1 MYMKKVRLLLLT
13 ACMALGI
20 GVTAQAQNWGRNAT
34 PAVPEYPQKDSLER
48 EGYKLVFYSN
58 ATDFS
63 PTVKTALVQTFF
75 AVYPTL
81 VERFNIDAQKRVV
94 FAVDTAYHDVAAA
107 FNGRIIFNPDWFRR
121 NPNDLDVVTHEVM
134 HLVQNYGRS
143 RVPGWVAEGIA
154 DYARYRYGLHNR
166 EAGWTLTELQ
176 PNHHYTSSY
185 RITARFF
192 AWLEERRDPQI
203 VDKLDQAAREDR
215 FYDNIWEE
223 LTGRTIDQLWDDYRR
238 MPGLLAQAQG
248 KPKLYAVSNAHFD
261 SQWNWDVQT
270 SIRDYVSK
278 TLDQNLFLLKQY
290 PDYIFN
296 FEGGIKYAWMKEYY
310 PDQYEEVKKYVRQNR
325 WHVTG
330 STWDAADANIPSPES
345 FTRNILYGQQF
356 FQDEFGVRSTDIF
369 LPDCFGF
376 GWTLPTV
383 AAHAGLIG
391 FSTQKLQWRSKPFYG
406 NSKIPFEIGLWQG
419 IDGARIMLVADAH
432 NYTTRWRDEDI
443 SRDENLLRM
452 TEANPGK
459 VVYHY
464 YGTGDTGGAP
474 TIESVRAVEKGLAGD
489 GPLQVI
495 SATSDRLYK
504 DYLPFDSH
512 PELPVHNGELLMDVH
527 GTGCYTSEAAMKL
540 YNRKN
545 ERLADAAE
553 RTAVVADWLG
563 GQPYP
568 GKTLAE
574 AWRRFIWHQFHDDLT
589 GTSIPRAYEFSW
601 NDELIAQK
609 QFAQV
614 WASSAG
620 SVSRALNTQVGG
632 MPLVIQNPVARQ
644 VNEVIEITVDNLAA
658 SSANFRIY
666 DTNNRVAPAQLISQ
680 KDGKAKLLVA
690 ASLPAASF
698 SVYDLRTGKAGG
710 ASSLKVSE
718 RTLENA
724 IYKLTLNDN
733 GDITSI
739 LDKRYGKELVRDG
752 KTIRLAL
759 ITPNESFSW
768 PAWEIMKN
776 AIDRTPENIS
786 GNVRISIVEKG
797 PLRASLCVEKT
808 HGESVFRQYIRLTDG
823 GQDDRID
830 FVNEIDWQSA
840 SALLKAEFPL
850 NVANESATY
859 DLGAGS
865 IQRKNNTETAYEV
878 YAQYWADLTDRDGSY
893 GVSIMNDSKYG
904 WDKPDDHTLRLTLL
918 HTPGVNRGYTYQNRQ
933 DFGFHTFTYSL
944 AGHQGSHVDAQ
955 TADKAEALNQQ
966 PKVFVASKH
975 TGMLGRQFSF
985 VSVDNDHI
993 LVKALKKA
1001 EKTDDFVIRVYET
1014 AGKKVD
1020 RFNLSFAGEI
1030 LEAKELNGVEDSI
1043 GTASFENRTLTSSIT
1058 PFSIRTY
1065 SVKLKRPATPS
1076 NAPRSLPVE
1085 LKYNIK
1091 TATYNAFRTDANV
1104 DGKGY
1109 SYAAELLPD
1118 TLMSDGIAFALGDPA
1133 SPNAMTCRGDTI
1145 LLPQD
1150 GSYNR
1155 LYLLAASTYKDQ
1167 AATFLIDGK
1176 PVELQIPNYSGFI
1189 GQWRHTEHT
1198 EGFLKP
1204 SEIAFVGTHKHS
1216 TFEQKDVP
1224 YEFTYL
1230 FRYVIDI
1237 PKTASRLIL
1246 ADNPRVLLFAATL
1259 VQSENEIIRP
1269 ATELLSTSLKPED
1282 LAFNIIARKNL
1293 LKGKTVT
1300 AMSGEGGNNRF
1311 GGKAASAID
1320 NDFNTRWTD
1329 FNSESEVKFL
1339 EFDLGKDE
1347 ALQGWFVYHGGTGA
1361 GRGNMMNF
1369 IAKDYR
1375 LEVKLLPD
1383 APWQAVDEVTSNDE
1397 AETDR
1402 LLSKPVTARYIRLSI
1417 TRTGMN
1423 NNAAQIAEFEVY

>member
-1 MYMKKVRLLLLT
+1 MKITRLLLTGCLV
-13 ACMALGI
+13 LGCLAA
-20 GVTAQAQNWGRNAT
+20 THAQNWGRNTA
-34 PAVPEYPQKDSLER
+34 PAIPDYPQKDSLEQN
-48 EGYKLVFYSN
+48 GYKLVFYSN
-58 ATDFS
+58 AQDFS
-63 PTVKTALVQTFF
+63 PAVKTALVKTFF
-75 AVYPTL
+75 EVYPVLT
-81 VERFNIDAQKRVV
+81 ERYNREAQRRVV
-94 FAVDTAYHDVAAA
+94 FTVDTSYHGVAAA
-107 FNGRIIFNPDWFRR
+107 FNGRVIFNPEWFAK

-134 HLVQNYGRS
+134 HIVQNYGRS
-143 RVPGWVAEGIA
+143 RVPGWVTEGIA
-154 DYARYRYGLHNR
+154 DYVRYKYGLYNK
-166 EAGWTLTELQ
+166 EANWALPELK
-176 PNHHYTSSY
+176 PEHHYSSSY

-203 VDKLDQAAREDR
+203 VDKLDEAARADR

-223 LTGRTIDQLWDDYRR
+223 LTGRTIDELWDDYRR
-238 MPGLLAQAQG
+238 MPALLAQTQG

-261 SQWNWDVQT
+261 TQWNWDVQT

-310 PDQYEEVKKYVRQNR
+310 PDKYEEVKKYVRQNR
-325 WHVTG
+325 WHITG
-330 STWDAADANIPSPES
+330 STWDAADANLPSPES

-356 FQDEFGVRSTDIF
+356 FRSEFGVQGTDIF

-419 IDGARIMLVADAH
+419 IDGARIMLIADAH
-432 NYTTRWRDEDI
+432 NYTTRWRDEDL
-443 SRDENLLRM
+443 SHNENLLRLA
-452 TEANPGK
+452 EANPGQ

-512 PELPVHNGELLMDVH
+512 PELPVHIGELLMDVH

-545 ERLADAAE
+545 ELLADAAE

-568 GKTLAE
+568 GKTLTE

-614 WASSAG
+614 WTSSAG
-620 SVSRALNTQVGG
+620 SVARALNTQVNGI
-632 MPLVIQNPVARQ
+632 PLVIQNPVARKVDQ
-644 VNEVIEITVDNLAA
+644 VIEITIDTPAK
-658 SSANFRIY
+658 SSSENFSVYGSSGDRA
-666 DTNNRVAPAQLISQ
+666 APAQFVSR
-680 KDGKAKLLVA
+680 KDGKTKLLVA
-690 ASLPAASF
+690 ASLPASSF
-698 SVYDLRTGKAGG
+698 SVYDVRTGKAKA
-710 ASSLKVSE
+710 ASALKVSE
-718 RTLENA
+718 KTLENA
-724 IYKLTLNDN
+724 VYRLTLNDN
-733 GDITSI
+733 GDVVSI
-739 LDKRYGKELVRDG
+739 LDKRYDKELVRSG
-752 KTIRLAL
+752 RSIRLAL
-759 ITPNESFSW
+759 FDENESFSW
-768 PAWEIMKN
+768 PAWEIMKKT
-776 AIDRTPENIS
+776 IDRTPGDIT
-786 GNVRISIVEKG
+786 GNVRISVAEKG
-797 PLRASLCVEKT
+797 PLRASICVERT
-808 HGESVFRQYIRLTDG
+808 YGESVFRQYIRLTDG

-830 FVNEIDWQSA
+830 FVNEIDWQTSN
-840 SALLKAEFPL
+840 ALLKAEFPL

-859 DLGAGS
+859 DLGVGS
-865 IQRKNNTETAYEV
+865 VQRKNNTETAYEV
-878 YAQYWADLTDRDGSY
+878 YAHYWADLTDRDGSY
-893 GVSIMNDSKYG
+893 GVSVMNDSKYG

-918 HTPGVNRGYTYQNRQ
+918 HTPATNRGYTYQNRQ

-944 AGHQGSHVDAQ
+944 AGHRGSFVDAK
-955 TADKAEALNQQ
+955 TVDKAEALNQP
-966 PKVFVASKH
+966 PKAFVTNKH
-975 TGMLGRQFSF
+975 AGALGRQFSF

-993 LVKALKKA
+993 LIKALKKA
-1001 EKTDDFVIRVYET
+1001 ENTDSWVVRVYET
-1014 AGKKVD
+1014 AGEKID
-1020 RFNLSFAGEI
+1020 RFSLTFAGEI
-1030 LEAKELNGVEDSI
+1030 LEARELNGIEDSI
-1043 GTASFENRTLTSSIT
+1043 GTVPFENRSLTGSIT

-1065 SVKLKRPATPS
+1065 GVKLKQPATVPAS
-1076 NAPRSLPVE
+1076 APRSLPVE
-1085 LKYNIK
+1085 LKYSIK
-1091 TATYNAFRTDANV
+1091 TATYNAFRTDANI

-1109 SYAAELLPD
+1109 SYAAELWPD
-1118 TLMSDGIAFALGDPA
+1118 TLVSGGVTFALGDPA
-1133 SPNAMTCRGDTI
+1133 APNAMTCRGDTVT
-1145 LLPQD
+1145 LPQD

-1167 AATFLIDGK
+1167 LATFYVDGK
-1176 PVELQIPNYSGFI
+1176 PVELYVPNYSGFI

-1204 SEIAFVGTHKHS
+1204 AEIAFIGGHRHS
-1216 TFEQKDVP
+1216 AFEQKDMP

-1230 FRYVIDI
+1230 FRYAIDI
-1237 PKTASRLIL
+1237 PATASQLVL
-1246 ADNPRVLLFAATL
+1246 TDNSRVLLFAATL
-1259 VQSENEIIRP
+1259 AQNGNEVVRP
-1269 ATELLSTSLKPED
+1269 ATELLTTALKPED
-1282 LAFNIIARKNL
+1282 LAVNIVARKNL
-1293 LKGKTVT
+1293 LKGKAVA

-1311 GGKAASAID
+1311 GGKASAAVD

-1329 FNSESEVKFL
+1329 FSSEGDVKFL
-1339 EFDLGKDE
+1339 EFDLGKE
-1347 ALQGWFVYHGGTGA
+1347 ETVQGWFVYHGGT

-1375 LEVKLLPD
+1375 LEIKSQPD
-1383 APWQAVDEVTSNDE
+1383 ASWQTVDEVTSNTE

-1402 LLSKPVTARYIRLSI
+1402 LLPKPVTARYIRLSI

>member
-1 MYMKKVRLLLLT
+1 MYMKRVRLLLIAGCILFGFTT
-13 ACMALGI
+13 A
-20 GVTAQAQNWGRNAT
+20 TDAQNRGRNTA
-34 PAVPEYPQKDSLER
+34 PVMPEYPQKDSIER
-48 EGYKLVFYSN
+48 DGYKLVFYSN
-58 ATDFS
+58 SQDFS
-63 PTVKTALVQTFF
+63 VEVKNALVKTFF
-75 AVYPTL
+75 TVYPVLT
-81 VERFNIDAQKRVV
+81 ERYNRNAQKRIV
-94 FAVDTAYHDVAAA
+94 FAVDTGYHGVAAA
-107 FNGRIIFNPDWFRR
+107 FNGRVIFNPGWFAK

-134 HLVQNYGRS
+134 HIVQNYGRS
-143 RVPGWVAEGIA
+143 RVPGWVTEGIA
-154 DYARYRYGLHNR
+154 DYVRYKYGLYNR
-166 EAGWTLTELQ
+166 EANWTLPELK
-176 PNHHYTSSY
+176 PEHHYTGSY

-203 VDKLDQAAREDR
+203 VDKLNDAARNDK

-223 LTGRTIDQLWDDYRR
+223 LTGRSVDQLWEEYRR
-238 MPGLLAQAQG
+238 MPGLLAQMQD
-248 KPKLYAVSNAHFD
+248 KPKMYAVSNAHFD

-270 SIRDYVSK
+270 SIRDYISK
-278 TLDQNLFLLKQY
+278 TLDQNLFLLSQY

-310 PDQYEEVKKYVRQNR
+310 PDKYEKVKEYVRQNR

-356 FQDEFGVRSTDIF
+356 FRSEFGVQSTDIF

-383 AAHAGLIG
+383 ASHSGLIG
-391 FSTQKLQWRSKPFYG
+391 FSTQKLQWRRKPFYG
-406 NSKIPFEIGLWQG
+406 DSKIPFEIGLWQG
-419 IDGARIMLVADAH
+419 IDGSRIMLVADAH

-443 SRDENLLRM
+443 SHSESLLRLA
-452 TEANPGK
+452 EANPGRSL
-459 VVYHY
+459 YHY

-474 TIESVRAVEKGLAGD
+474 SIESVRAVEKGVAGD
-489 GPLQVI
+489 GALKVI

-504 DYLPFDSH
+504 DYLPFESH
-512 PELPVHNGELLMDVH
+512 PELPVHNGELLMDLH

-545 ERLADAAE
+545 ELLGDAAE

-563 GQPYP
+563 GQTYP
-568 GKTLAE
+568 GETLAE
-574 AWRRFIWHQFHDDLT
+574 TWRRFIWHQFHDDLT

-614 WASSAG
+614 WTSSAK
-620 SVSRALNTQVGG
+620 SVASVLNTQVTGI
-632 MPLVIQNPVARQ
+632 PLVIQNPVARK
-644 VNEVIEITVDNLAA
+644 VNGIIEITVDSPKA
-658 SSANFRIY
+658 SSGDFRIY
-666 DTNNRVAPAQLISQ
+666 DSDNRVAPAQLVSQ
-680 KDGKAKLLVA
+680 KDGKTKLLVP

-698 SVYDLRTGKAGG
+698 SVYDLRAGKAK
-710 ASSLKVSE
+710 AVSSLKIDE
-718 RTLENA
+718 RTVENSV
-724 IYKLTLNDN
+724 YKLTLNDQ
-733 GDITSI
+733 GDVASI
-739 LDKRYGKELVRDG
+739 VDKRYDRELVRNG

-759 ITPNESFSW
+759 FTPNESFSW
-768 PAWEIMKN
+768 PAWEIMKET
-776 AIDRTPENIS
+776 IDRTPEDIA
-786 GNVRISIVEKG
+786 GNVRITVVEKG

-808 HGESVFRQYIRLTDG
+808 RGESVFRQYIRLTDG

-830 FVNEIDWQSA
+830 FVNEIDWQIPN
-840 SALLKAEFPL
+840 ALLKAEFPL

-859 DLGAGS
+859 DLGTGS

-944 AGHQGSHVDAQ
+944 AGHQGGHVAAG
-955 TADKAEALNQQ
+955 TVDKAEALNQP
-966 PKVFVASKH
+966 PKAFVADKH
-975 TGMLGRQFSF
+975 AGALGRQFSF
-985 VSVDNDHI
+985 VAVDNDKI

-1001 EKTDDFVIRVYET
+1001 ENTDDYVIRVYET
-1014 AGKKVD
+1014 AGEKVD
-1020 RFNLSFAGEI
+1020 RFNLVFAGEI
-1030 LEAKELNGVEDSI
+1030 LEARELNGVEDSI
-1043 GTASFENRTLTSSIT
+1043 GTAKFDKCTLTGSIT

-1065 SVKLKRPATPS
+1065 SVRLKRPAAVAAKT
-1076 NAPRSLPVE
+1076 PRSLPVG
-1085 LKYNIK
+1085 LKYRVK
-1091 TATYNAFRTDANV
+1091 TATYNAFRTDANI

-1118 TLMSDGIAFALGDPA
+1118 TLTSGGIVFALGDPA
-1133 SPNAMTCRGDTI
+1133 SPNAVNCKGDTVV
-1145 LLPQD
+1145 LPQD

-1167 AATFLIDGK
+1167 IATFYIDGK
-1176 PVELQIPNYSGFI
+1176 PVELYIPYYSGFV

-1204 SEIAFVGTHKHS
+1204 AEIAFAGTHRHS
-1216 TFEQKDVP
+1216 AFEQRDAP
-1224 YEFTYL
+1224 YEFTYI
-1230 FRYVIDI
+1230 FRYAVDI
-1237 PKTASRLIL
+1237 PKTAKQLVLS
-1246 ADNPRVLLFAATL
+1246 DNARILLFAATL
-1259 VQSENEIIRP
+1259 AQDVNDIRP
-1269 ATELLSTSLKPED
+1269 ATEILSTALKAED
-1282 LAFNIIARKNL
+1282 LAVNVVARRNL
-1293 LKGKTVT
+1293 LKGKTIV

-1311 GGKAASAID
+1311 GGKAASVID

-1339 EFDLGKDE
+1339 EFDLGKE
-1347 ALQGWFVYHGGTGA
+1347 ETVQGWFVYHGGTG
-1361 GRGNMMNF
+1361 RGNAANF

-1375 LEVKLLPD
+1375 LEIKSHPD
-1383 APWQAVDEVTSNDE
+1383 APWQTVDEVVAN
-1397 AETDR
+1397 AEPESDR
-1402 LLSKPVTARYIRLSI
+1402 QLSKPVTTRYIRLSI